1 MESICEIKILN
12 VPNILLHSKSDD
24 WKIFNN
30 FGRSMFAGLVERLLH
45 VNFAILKNWYIDK
58 FVCLILS
65 WFAEFSRFQ
74 RPQFRVI
81 YSNMIPLFEF
91 RIVDSYLPDLVLQG
105 VQENDFRGRLSADL
119 KLALQVSSMIIPIF
133 AHHHSYV

>member
-45 VNFAILKNWYIDK
+45 VNFAILKK
-58 FVCLILS
+58 
-65 WFAEFSRFQ
+65 
-74 RPQFRVI
+74 
-81 YSNMIPLFEF
+81 
-91 RIVDSYLPDLVLQG
+91 LV
-105 VQENDFRGRLSADL
+105 
-119 KLALQVSSMIIPIF
+119 
-133 AHHHSYV
+133 YW

>member
-1 MESICEIKILN
+1 
-12 VPNILLHSKSDD
+12 
-24 WKIFNN
+24 
-30 FGRSMFAGLVERLLH
+30 
-45 VNFAILKNWYIDK
+45 
-58 FVCLILS
+58 
-65 WFAEFSRFQ
+65 
-74 RPQFRVI
+74 
-81 YSNMIPLFEF
+81 MIPLIEF